1 MSDFYVKEGKF
12 IIENNEVHVKDFLD
26 LKSKYKNMEFLPL
39 FKYIV
44 SMFEID
50 TYMEL
55 GVRKG
60 YTFNNIAPFVK
71 KAIAVDIGD
80 MRSIVKGHN
89 VVMIQSKTDDLALKW
104 NEPIDFLFI
113 DADHRKEQAMRD
125 FDNFS
130 KFVRVGTG
138 IIAMHDTHPIDQRL
152 LSDDNC
158 SSVWEVADAISRRTK
173 EYYNKFEIFTFP
185 GPFAGLSLIRKRRHH
200 LAWGSVCDDDWDKWG

>member
-1 MSDFYVKEGKF
+1 MYYAKHDKF
-12 IIENNEVHVKDFLD
+12 IVEDNQVHATDFLP
-26 LKSKYKNMEFLPL
+26 LKKKYKNMEFLGI
-39 FKYIV
+39 FKEIV
-44 SMFEID
+44 NMFEID

-60 YTFNNIAPFVK
+60 YTFNNIAPLVK
-71 KAIAVDIGD
+71 HAVAVDIGD
-80 MRSIVKGHN
+80 MKNIIELQN
-89 VVMIQSKTDDLALKW
+89 VTKIQMRTDDLALKW

-130 KFVRVGTG
+130 KFVRIGTG

-158 SSVWEVADAISRRTK
+158 SSVWQVADEISRRTK
-173 EYYNKFEIFTFP
+173 DYYNKFEIFTFP

-200 LAWGSVCDDDWDKWG
+200 LAWGAVYGDDWNK